1 MVKHA
6 RGQEK
11 SLMKTAVFV
20 FGRFNPPTIG
30 HGKLLNA
37 LTATAQRVGGDALV
51 YTSSTQDAKKNPL
64 TKTQIFKYMKKAFPK
79 EKKSFQTRS
88 NSKTAIEVAVELH
101 EKYDKLMMV
110 VGSDRVADFS
120 SLLNT
125 YNGVKSRHGFYEFD
139 KIEIISAGERDPD
152 AEGVSGMSASK
163 MREAAVQGDFD
174 TFKLGVPIVMK
185 NKDAKNMFNDVR
197 AGLRLDVVREGM
209 KRRRGMQDPIMVEK
223 KEQVETK
230 EFSWQGYET
239 LSLSTCVEAY
249 EMYDEIINSMHESM
263 FTKAEIAYLK
273 ESLILVDK
281 CLTIATTPK
290 SLVEK
295 EDVQSYIEFSNKAIK
310 LLENVG
316 KRIGIDFEYS
326 FLNELQVE
334 VAEDAQPK
342 KTFTQFS
349 GEMYGI

>member
-1 MVKHA
+1 MT
-6 RGQEK
+6 
-11 SLMKTAVFV
+11 TAVFV

-37 LTATAQRVGGDALV
+37 LTATAQREGGKALV

-64 TKTQIFKYMKKAFPK
+64 SKTQIFKYMKKAFPK
-79 EKKSFQTRS
+79 EKKHFQTRS
-88 NSKTAIEVAVELH
+88 MAKTALEVAVELH
-101 EKYDKLMMV
+101 GKYDKLVMV

-125 YNGVKSRHGFYEFD
+125 YNGMKSKHGFYEY
-139 KIEIISAGERDPD
+139 KEIDIVSAGERDPD
-152 AEGVSGMSASK
+152 AEGATGMSASK
-163 MREAAVQGDFD
+163 MRAAAVKGDFD
-174 TFKLGVPIVMK
+174 SFKLGLPDIMK
-185 NKDAKNMFNDVR
+185 DKDAKKMFNDVR

-209 KRRRGMQDPIMVEK
+209 KRRRGLQEPVMVEK
-223 KEQVETK
+223 KREIDAK

-239 LSLSTCVEAY
+239 LNLSTCVDAY

-263 FTKAEIAYLK
+263 FTRSDMAYLK
-273 ESLILVDK
+273 ESLILIDK

-290 SLVEK
+290 SLVEE
-295 EDVQSYIEFSNKAIK
+295 EDVHSYIEFSNKAIK

-334 VAEDAQPK
+334 VAEDVQSK

-349 GEMYGI
+349 GEMYGIR